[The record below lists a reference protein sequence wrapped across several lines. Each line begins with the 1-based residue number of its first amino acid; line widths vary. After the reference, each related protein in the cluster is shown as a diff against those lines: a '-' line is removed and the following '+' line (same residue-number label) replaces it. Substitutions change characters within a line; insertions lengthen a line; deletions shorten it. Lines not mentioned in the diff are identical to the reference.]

1 MSSSDTLLDTAKK
14 LYMFVIWYETW
25 VVFDCSAFY
34 TDNEYIIADRLVRY
48 QYIRDDE
55 VESDNVIK
63 LPHKYVDSG
72 YCTSSV

>member
-1 MSSSDTLLDTAKK
+1 MSLNDDLLDIAKR
-14 LYMFVIWYETW
+14 LYMYIIWY
-25 VVFDCSAFY
+25 VQYAVLYFSAFY

-63 LPHKYVDSG
+63 LHHK
-72 YCTSSV
+72 

>member
-14 LYMFVIWYETW
+14 LYMFVIWYEKGS
-25 VVFDCSAFY
+25 VFDCSAFY

-63 LPHKYVDSG
+63 LHHKYVGRS
-72 YCTSSV
+72 YFTSFA

>member
-1 MSSSDTLLDTAKK
+1 M
-14 LYMFVIWYETW
+14 
-25 VVFDCSAFY
+25 VFDCSAFY

-63 LPHKYVDSG
+63 LPHKYVDSV
-72 YCTSSV
+72 YCTSTV